1 MNIRTDLALEAMS
14 LHKTK
19 IEDIKTEI
27 EEEGGIRT
35 ERVEIT
41 SSEAAK
47 RIGKEKGKYVTV
59 SVRDLSEND
68 RDDYE
73 NVCMRVARELKK
85 ILNIEEKASVLV
97 VGLGNEAITA
107 DSIGPKSVKKLL
119 VTRHIKE
126 MLPDEVDPSV
136 RSVSAIAPSVM
147 AMTGIETENIVS
159 GIVGKIKPEAVIA
172 VDALAARS
180 MKRLGRTIQITD
192 TGINPGSGVGNNRKE
207 LSKKTLGIP
216 VIAIGVPTVAEAG
229 TILADCID
237 TITENED
244 EREKLEQL
252 YKKSAQGEGEMV
264 VTGKDI
270 DSLSERCARI
280 IANGINIALQKGMGK
295 DDIDRYSFS

>member
-73 NVCMRVARELKK
+73 NVCMCVARELKK
-85 ILNIEEKASVLV
+85 IFNIEEKASVLV

-237 TITENED
+237 TIAENED

>member
-19 IEDIKTEI
+19 IEDIKTEV

>member
-1 MNIRTDLALEAMS
+1 MNIRTDLALEAMNMT
-14 LHKTK
+14 KTK
-19 IEDIKTEI
+19 SQDIKTEI
-27 EEEGGIRT
+27 EEENGIRT
-35 ERVEIT
+35 ERVEII
-41 SSEAAK
+41 SDEAAEK
-47 RIGKEKGKYVTV
+47 IGKSQGRYVTV

-73 NVCMRVARELKK
+73 NVCMCVARELKG
-85 ILNIEEKASVLV
+85 ILNIEEKAPVLV

-147 AMTGIETENIVS
+147 AMTGIETETIVS
-159 GIVGKIKPEAVIA
+159 GIVGKIKPKAVIA

-207 LSKKTLGIP
+207 LSMKTLGIP
-216 VIAIGVPTVAEAG
+216 VIAIGVPTVADAS
-229 TILADCID
+229 TVLADCMG
-237 TITENED
+237 TITESEE
-244 EREKLEQL
+244 ERERFEKL
-252 YKKSAQGEGEMV
+252 YKKAAQGEADMV

-295 DDIDRYSFS
+295 DDIDRYSFA